1 MPTIA
6 TIGPATSSLRGPGP
20 GPGPGPRGPF
30 PPHIINEM
38 KAAAKRTQQQQQQQQ
53 QQQHVH
59 MGGYSSDASD
69 LTPNATPRSRSHF
82 LDPTMHASLDLASMT
97 IGGSLYSSNIN
108 SARASTVDELIEVL
122 QGGGFAE
129 SGTTKMSGR
138 RSIREKIAKLDVD
151 LPSIFGGGAKRP

>member
-1 MPTIA
+1 MPTIG
-6 TIGPATSSLRGPGP
+6 TIGPTTSSLR

-38 KAAAKRTQQQQQQQQ
+38 KAAAKRTQQQQ
-53 QQQHVH
+53 HLH
-59 MGGYSSDASD
+59 MGGYSSDASE

-151 LPSIFGGGAKRP
+151 LPNIFGGGAKRP